1 MGTVK
6 HVSVVNTSKSQP
18 YALEVLME
26 ESTPLLLACDNDLL
40 RAEWM
45 KAFTDIINEVAEK
58 QMKNA
63 QVASTLKGKN
73 FTRRKEI
80 EGYNTIISKIRK

>member
-40 RAEWM
+40 RVEWI

-58 QMKNA
+58 QMKNF

-73 FTRRKEI
+73 FTCRKEI